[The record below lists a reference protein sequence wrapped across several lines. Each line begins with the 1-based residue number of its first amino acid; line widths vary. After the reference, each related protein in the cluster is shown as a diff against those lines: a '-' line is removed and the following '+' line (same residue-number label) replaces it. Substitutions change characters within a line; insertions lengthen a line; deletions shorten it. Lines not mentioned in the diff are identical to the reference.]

1 MEMGSKIKNMEQQ
14 KKKHSSM
21 ISMMYLNGY
30 QQLHLNSWFVVAVWQ
45 LMEYGRTY
53 ASTRGTVS
61 RILILPPHPIPID

>member
-1 MEMGSKIKNMEQQ
+1 
-14 KKKHSSM
+14 M

-61 RILILPPHPIPID
+61 RILNLPPHPPIPID